1 MNTEFIIGTA
11 LSVIGILVGI
21 IIYYK
26 QKPPKITEDQVIDE
40 IWDHLKNSALTDE
53 QKVDRVTIQS
63 AINTICKR
71 YKMPPVDFTTIV
83 EGLVFSYNDTPP
95 HLKKEETGKIVTAL
109 KKLLNPTMENGDT
122 DSIEPSP
129 ITSEPVDPSPRVRG
143 GYGKPIMDYMRDVY
157 DGMEDGR
164 EYPLAEIKQRLSEK
178 VKAQSGK
185 ELDKGTRDLQIKKA
199 TVNEKNRVHFGAISP
214 DDEGR
219 YSFFYYPDENS
230 KDTVK
235 KFHKGIKDN
244 PTIYYTNGGQRESK
258 KMSEIFNN

>member
-1 MNTEFIIGTA
+1 MIDDILKIGTFIV
-11 LSVIGILVGI
+11 SILPSERRNIDRLTKELVNSIRNEQDIKKEI
-21 IIYYK
+21 ILAKVQDVYDYDNSKIENNKIYKKVVSSLLLKYHE
-26 QKPPKITEDQVIDE
+26 QPPRQ
-40 IWDHLKNSALTDE
+40 LTDE
-53 QKVDRVTIQS
+53 VTQKIIERLTALLNSVEP
-63 AINTICKR
+63 
-71 YKMPPVDFTTIV
+71 MPP
-83 EGLVFSYNDTPP
+83 SSKPP
-95 HLKKEETGKIVTAL
+95 LIKTQPPGGES
-109 KKLLNPTMENGDT
+109 NG
-122 DSIEPSP
+122 SKNGG
-129 ITSEPVDPSPRVRG
+129 RG
-143 GYGKPIMDYMRDVY
+143 GYGKPIMDYMLDVY

-178 VKAQSGK
+178 VKAQSRK

-214 DDEGR
+214 DDEGQ

-258 KMSEIFNN
+258 KMSEIFND